1 MEEEAT
7 QPGNKPRT
15 SSFVDEYGWGE
26 ADNKYLP
33 ATQIVIDPR
42 RLGHHNSGLN
52 DDDLTDIFCILHPA
66 SMSACIAA
74 ALIAK
79 ESPEHTISNTAVE
92 LKVRGGSN
100 NPVKPPTTSDLAAQ
114 GVASRDIALRLSAI
128 LKDPLLG
135 FRFGR
140 NPERCDFVIAGTEGA
155 KKISNVH
162 FRIYLN
168 EHGILMLEDHS
179 TNGTQVE
186 NVMLRARLKNE
197 GEQYRHTLVQGS
209 LITLIMTPP
218 DEDIRF
224 VVRVPQ
230 REGEYEAMYNQN
242 LQRYFQRW
250 QQVRQAR
257 VAERDA
263 AAARANGQT
272 GDAHRGPVSR
282 IPPQRLFLT
291 DKQKPDIFAQIAQR
305 APSVGA
311 PAPSKEWR
319 GGAKYN
325 KVGLAGKGAFANV
338 YKMSH
343 KYDGTLYAAKEL
355 EKRRFMKNGVLDQK
369 VDMEIKIMR
378 KINHVSFLLPT
389 ARTETDY

>member
-7 QPGNKPRT
+7 QPGNRPRP
-15 SSFVDEYGWGE
+15 SSIVDEYGWDE
-26 ADNKYLP
+26 ANDKYLL
-33 ATQIVIDPR
+33 ATQLVIDPR

-79 ESPEHTISNTAVE
+79 ESPEHTISNTGVE
-92 LKVRGGSN
+92 LKIRGGSN
-100 NPVKPPTTSDLAAQ
+100 VPVKPPTTCDLAAQ
-114 GVASRDIALRLSAI
+114 GVASRDIALRLSAD

-168 EHGILMLEDHS
+168 EHGVLMLEDHS

-186 NVMLRARLKNE
+186 KVMLRAKLK
-197 GEQYRHTLVQGS
+197 GQQYRHTLVQGS
-209 LITLIMTPP
+209 LITLVMTPP

-230 REGEYEAMYNQN
+230 REGEYEAIYNQN
-242 LQRYFQRW
+242 LQRYLQRLL
-250 QQVRQAR
+250 QVQHAR

-263 AAARANGQT
+263 AAAKANGQN
-272 GDAHRGPVSR
+272 GAAHQGPVCISLR
-282 IPPQRLFLT
+282 GRLFLP
-291 DKQKPDIFAQIAQR
+291 DKQQPDIFATKTKR
-305 APSVGA
+305 ALSVGA
-311 PAPSKEWR
+311 PAPSREWR

-325 KVGLAGKGAFANV
+325 MVGLAGKGAFANV
-338 YKMSH
+338 YKITD
-343 KYDGTLYAAKEL
+343 KYDGTPYAAKEL

-369 VDMEIKIMR
+369 IDMEIKIMK
-378 KINHVSFLLPT
+378 KINHVSFLFLIP
-389 ARTETDY
+389 RTGLTIY

>member
-7 QPGNKPRT
+7 QPGKEPRT
-15 SSFVDEYGWGE
+15 SSFVDEYGWDD
-26 ADNKYLP
+26 ADDKYLL
-33 ATQIVIDPR
+33 ATQLVIDPR

-74 ALIAK
+74 AQIAK
-79 ESPEHTISNTAVE
+79 ESPEHTISNTGVE

-100 NPVKPPTTSDLAAQ
+100 NNPVKLPTTSDLVAQ
-114 GVASRDIALRLSAI
+114 GVASRDIALRLSAN

-155 KKISNVH
+155 KKISNLH

-186 NVMLRARLKNE
+186 NVMLRGKLKKD

-209 LITLIMTPP
+209 LITLVMTPP

-224 VVRVPQ
+224 VVRIPQ
-230 REGEYEAMYNQN
+230 REGEYEAIYNQN
-242 LQRYFQRW
+242 LQRYFQRL
-250 QQVRQAR
+250 QEIRQAR

-263 AAARANGQT
+263 AAARANGET
-272 GDAHRGPVSR
+272 GDAHQGPVSR
-282 IPPQRLFLT
+282 FFPGRLFLT
-291 DKQKPDIFAQIAQR
+291 DKQQPDIFAPKIKR
-305 APSVGA
+305 APSVG
-311 PAPSKEWR
+311 PPVPSKEWR

-325 KVGLAGKGAFANV
+325 MVGLAGKGAFANV
-338 YKMSH
+338 YKISH

-369 VDMEIKIMR
+369 VDMEIKIMK
-378 KINHVSFLLPT
+378 KIDHVSSTLLIM
-389 ARTETDY
+389 

>member
-7 QPGNKPRT
+7 QPGNEPRT
-15 SSFVDEYGWGE
+15 SSFVNEYSWDE
-26 ADNKYLP
+26 ADDKYLL
-33 ATQIVIDPR
+33 ATQLVIDPR

-52 DDDLTDIFCILHPA
+52 DEDLTDIFCILHPA

-79 ESPEHTISNTAVE
+79 ESPEHTISNTGVE
-92 LKVRGGSN
+92 LKVRGGSIN
-100 NPVKPPTTSDLAAQ
+100 SVKPPTTSDLAAQ
-114 GVASRDIALRLSAI
+114 GVASRDIALRLSAD
-128 LKDPLLG
+128 LKEPLLG

-140 NPERCDFVIAGTEGA
+140 NEERCDFVIAGTEGA
-155 KKISNVH
+155 KRISNVH

-186 NVMLRARLKNE
+186 NVMLQGKLKDK

-209 LITLIMTPP
+209 LITLVMTPP

-257 VAERDA
+257 MAERDA
-263 AAARANGQT
+263 AAARANGKT
-272 GDAHRGPVSR
+272 GGAHHGPVS
-282 IPPQRLFLT
+282 
-291 DKQKPDIFAQIAQR
+291 
-305 APSVGA
+305 
-311 PAPSKEWR
+311 
-319 GGAKYN
+319 
-325 KVGLAGKGAFANV
+325 
-338 YKMSH
+338 
-343 KYDGTLYAAKEL
+343 
-355 EKRRFMKNGVLDQK
+355 
-369 VDMEIKIMR
+369 
-378 KINHVSFLLPT
+378 
-389 ARTETDY
+389 